1 MKFYNPQ
8 LIKGVG
14 LLFPLFGAED
24 SANTAS
30 VVSRASV
37 LRLVG
42 LGLERQPA
50 WLGDC
55 LQRGGWRKI
64 VSVLIMTGEGKTGIN
79 PWRLV
84 RVGNIGLNS

>member
-55 LQRGGWRKI
+55 LQRGGMEKNSECIDNDRGGEDWNKPM
-64 VSVLIMTGEGKTGIN
+64 VTG
-79 PWRLV
+79 
-84 RVGNIGLNS
+84 